1 MTKQKSANT
10 FKLQRLTTVAV
21 LAALS
26 LVLMATLRF
35 PIFPSAPFY
44 EMEFSD
50 VPVLVIT
57 ALFGP
62 LYGLVSLFIVCII
75 QTLTVSSASGI
86 IGFLMHFLSSGLMII
101 LLTSIRKRLHGFNGI
116 VFSGVAGVVG
126 VVLVMIPMN
135 LWLASSFMGLEP
147 TAFIRDFLGV
157 CVGFNVIKATA
168 NIVIYSVLSPA
179 IIKEYNKLTHSD

>member
-1 MTKQKSANT
+1 
-10 FKLQRLTTVAV
+10 
-21 LAALS
+21 
-26 LVLMATLRF
+26 
-35 PIFPSAPFY
+35 
-44 EMEFSD
+44 
-50 VPVLVIT
+50 
-57 ALFGP
+57 
-62 LYGLVSLFIVCII
+62 
-75 QTLTVSSASGI
+75 
-86 IGFLMHFLSSGLMII
+86 MHFLSSGLMII

-147 TAFIRDFLGV
+147 TAFIREFLGV